1 MKFSYK
7 SYFWSIGTTS
17 FRMTDFN
24 LKIEKQLSLLNE
36 FREKFKR
43 HNWKDIQ
50 KQYYN
55 HLKINGFIYCNAKNP
70 EKDARQKTSGL
81 VDIGLIDDNRYI
93 TEVGKELIKIVEK
106 KNFNGNNLFN
116 IDNDSFLYL
125 KQLLKTHNSINN
137 YIVRPFIVFVYII
150 SKLNYLSNDEFTYL
164 LPLCINKDIT
174 EKIIDYIIKL
184 RNNNLNSIDNII
196 IDIIMSMDNYKDAC
210 EYFISNNEVNISI
223 FEDIYMD
230 RKSNK
235 NASIYYSIYLLIYK
249 ISIENNYIYKEKLL
263 EEIKNISGHSSLL
276 WKKYLFKNT
285 NRNNIVLND
294 VKIFHVKDEKE
305 LKEIFFQTL
314 HLFKCKSTLKDYFD
328 LNRRYIKITDIV
340 LFNDDKIELDII
352 AKYYFKFIE
361 NGLFNI
367 AFEKSDK
374 LFINTDLE
382 NIDNIFNVKEKTI
395 YNYISEN
402 LNIKIE
408 NKLELKDMVK
418 EDRYKRFNILID
430 KKFNK
435 NKIIEILNKI
445 ENRDDNEVRKL
456 VTDNA
461 DVPTIFEY
469 ILSIAWYL
477 ISDKEGNILDYM
489 NLYLDSDM
497 LPKTHASGGMA
508 DIVYI
513 YNKNEYYPKHD
524 LLIEATLSKDKSQR
538 KMEIEPVS
546 RHLGEYILSNGNN
559 NTYALFV
566 SNSLYIN
573 VISDFINKRTMKY
586 YSSNSEN
593 YIDGLNIVCL
603 ETLEIK
609 TILEKS
615 INYKEL
621 YLIFQSALNSNTDE
635 KNWYKKEIKEKIE
648 NLKTYN

>member
-7 SYFWSIGTTS
+7 SYYWSIGTTS

-36 FREKFKR
+36 FREKFK
-43 HNWKDIQ
+43 NDKWQDIQ
-50 KQYYN
+50 EQYYN
-55 HLKINGFIYCNAKNP
+55 HLKSNGFIHGHAKNP
-70 EKDARQKTSGL
+70 KKDARQKTSGL
-81 VDIGLIDDNRYI
+81 VDIGLINDDRYI

-125 KQLLKTHNSINN
+125 RQLLKTYNSINN
-137 YIVRPFIVFVYII
+137 QIVRPFIVFLYII
-150 SKLNYLSNDEFTYL
+150 SKLKYLSNDEFTYL
-164 LPLCINKDIT
+164 LPLCINKYIT
-174 EKIIDYIIKL
+174 EKIINYIIKL
-184 RNNNLNSIDNII
+184 RNDNINSIDNII
-196 IDIIMSMDNYKDAC
+196 IDIIMSMDNYKNAYK
-210 EYFISNNEVNISI
+210 YFINNEVNISI
-223 FEDIYMD
+223 FEDVYMD

-235 NASIYYSIYLLIYK
+235 KASIYYNIYLLIYK
-249 ISIENNYIYKEKLL
+249 ISIENNYFYKEKLL
-263 EEIKNISGHSSLL
+263 EEIKNISGHTYLL
-276 WKKYLFKNT
+276 WKKYLFKKT
-285 NRNNIVLND
+285 NRNNVVLND
-294 VKIFHVKDEKE
+294 VKIFQVKYEKE
-305 LKEIFFQTL
+305 LKEIFFKTL

-328 LNRRYIKITDIV
+328 LHRRYIKTTDIV

-361 NGLFNI
+361 KGLFNI

-382 NIDNIFNVKEKTI
+382 NIDNIFNVKEEII

-408 NKLELKDMVK
+408 NKLQLKDIIK
-418 EDRYKRFNILID
+418 KDRYKRFNILIE

-435 NKIIEILNKI
+435 NKIIEILTKI

-469 ILSIAWYL
+469 ILSISWYL

-508 DIVYI
+508 DIVYL
-513 YNKNEYYPKHD
+513 YDENEYYPKHD
-524 LLIEATLSKDKSQR
+524 LLIEATLSKDKAQR

-559 NTYALFV
+559 NTYALFI

-573 VISDFINKRTMKY
+573 VISDFINKKTMKY
-586 YSSNSEN
+586 YSSNSED

-603 ETLEIK
+603 ETSEIK

-621 YLIFQSALNSNTDE
+621 YLIFKNSLNSNTDE
-635 KNWYKKEIKEKIE
+635 RNWYKKEIKEKIE
-648 NLKTYN
+648 NLKIHL

>member
-36 FREKFKR
+36 FREKFKNNKWR
-43 HNWKDIQ
+43 DIQ
-50 KQYYN
+50 KEYYN
-55 HLKINGFIYCNAKNP
+55 HLKFNGFIYGNAKNP

-81 VDIGLIDDNRYI
+81 VDIGLIDDNRCI
-93 TEVGKELIKIVEK
+93 TEVGKELLKIVEN

-116 IDNDSFLYL
+116 IDNDSFIYL
-125 KQLLKTHNSINN
+125 KQLLKTHNDINN
-137 YIVRPFIVFVYII
+137 HIVRPFIIFLYII
-150 SKLNYLSNDEFTYL
+150 SKLDYLSNDEFTYL

-174 EKIIDYIIKL
+174 ENIINYILKS
-184 RNNNLNSIDNII
+184 RNSNINSIDDII
-196 IDIIMSMDNYKDAC
+196 INIIMSMENYKSAC
-210 EYFISNNEVNISI
+210 EYFINSNIDISV

-235 NASIYYSIYLLIYK
+235 NASVYYKIYLLIYK
-249 ISIENNYIYKEKLL
+249 ISIEGNSIYKTKLL
-263 EEIKNISGHSSLL
+263 DEIKNINGYASLL
-276 WKKYLFKNT
+276 WKKYLFKNA
-285 NRNNIVLND
+285 NKNNIVLND
-294 VKIFHVKDEKE
+294 IKIFNIQYEKE
-305 LKEIFFQTL
+305 LKEIFFKTL

-340 LFNDDKIELDII
+340 LFNDNKIELDII

-361 NGLFNI
+361 NKLFSI

-374 LFINTDLE
+374 LFINTTLE
-382 NIDNIFNVKEKTI
+382 NIDDIFNVKEEVI

-402 LNIKIE
+402 INIKIE
-408 NKLELKDMVK
+408 NKLQLKDIVK
-418 EDRYKRFNILID
+418 KDRYKRFNILID

-435 NKIIEILNKI
+435 NKIMEILTKI

-469 ILSIAWYL
+469 ILSIAWYI
-477 ISDKEGNILDYM
+477 ISDRKGNILDYM

-497 LPKTHASGGMA
+497 LPKTHAAGGMA
-508 DIVYI
+508 DIVYL
-513 YNKNEYYPKHD
+513 YDETKYYPKHD

-538 KMEIEPVS
+538 KMEVEPVS
-546 RHLGEYILSNGNN
+546 RHLGEYILSNGNK
-559 NTYALFV
+559 NTYALFI

-593 YIDGLNIVCL
+593 YINGLNIVCL
-603 ETLEIK
+603 ETSEIK
-609 TILEKS
+609 TILEKD

-621 YLIFQSALNSNTDE
+621 YFIFKNALNSNIDE
-635 KNWYKKEIKEKIE
+635 INWYKKEIKEKIQ
-648 NLKTYN
+648 NLKIRL

>member
-36 FREKFKR
+36 FREKFKH

-55 HLKINGFIYCNAKNP
+55 HLKINGFIYGNAKNP

-137 YIVRPFIVFVYII
+137 YIVRPFIVFLYII

-174 EKIIDYIIKL
+174 EKIIDYTIKL
-184 RNNNLNSIDNII
+184 RNDNLNSIDNII

-210 EYFISNNEVNISI
+210 EYFINNEVNISI

-235 NASIYYSIYLLIYK
+235 KASIYYNIYLLIYK

-263 EEIKNISGHSSLL
+263 EEIKNISGHTYIL

-285 NRNNIVLND
+285 NRNNVVLND
-294 VKIFHVKDEKE
+294 VRIFQVKDEKE
-305 LKEIFFQTL
+305 LKEIFFKTL

-340 LFNDDKIELDII
+340 LFNDNKIELDII

-361 NGLFNI
+361 NGLFNV

-382 NIDNIFNVKEKTI
+382 NIDNIFNVKEEII
-395 YNYISEN
+395 YKYISKN

-408 NKLELKDMVK
+408 NKLQLKDIIK
-418 EDRYKRFNILID
+418 KDRYKRFNILIE

-435 NKIIEILNKI
+435 NKIIEILTKI

-477 ISDKEGNILDYM
+477 ISDKEGDILDYM

-508 DIVYI
+508 DIVYL
-513 YNKNEYYPKHD
+513 YNETKYYPKHD

-538 KMEIEPVS
+538 KMEVESVP
-546 RHLGEYILSNGNN
+546 RHLGDYILLNGNS
-559 NTYALFV
+559 NTYALFI
-566 SNSLYIN
+566 SNSIYIN
-573 VISDFINKRTMKY
+573 VISDFINKKTMKY
-586 YSSNSEN
+586 YDSNLEN
-593 YIDGLNIVCL
+593 YTYVNIVCL
-603 ETLEIK
+603 ETSEIK

-621 YLIFQSALNSNTDE
+621 YSIFKKSLNSNTDE
-635 KNWYKKEIKEKIE
+635 RNWYKKEIKEKIE
-648 NLKTYN
+648 NLKISI